1 MRAVSRLSVGCFV
14 LLLAAGQWG
23 CGSTS
28 SSGTPRGSGGSASS
42 GSGGQSSS
50 GGATGSGGSASSSSG
65 GAKGTG
71 GVVGTGGKSSSG
83 GSGVTSSGGTVGGGS
98 GGATGSGGSGTSTG
112 GAGMAAGG
120 AKGSGGIVGTAG
132 GSGSG
137 NTTGGNGGSS
147 GGVSSGENNFA
158 GCMAAAGDMK
168 KNMKLP
174 NPFMMHDGT
183 IITTKAQWECRRA
196 EIKADLEKY
205 EIGPKQDP
213 STVTSL
219 KATLSGK
226 NLSVAITTAAGSM
239 TLTSTVSGSGS
250 CILIGLD
257 SPQSLVTG
265 CTSVPFT
272 SSQVVKSEQDSTQY
286 QTDPFYKVYPD
297 LWQKIGNYSAWAWG
311 VSRLIDGLEQVK
323 DQLMVD
329 TTKIA
334 VHGCSYAG
342 KMALFSGAL
351 DERVALTVVEES
363 GGGGINSWR
372 TSEDFETE
380 KSGNPSVE
388 KIDNTNYG
396 WFMPSMQKLDPYSLP
411 HDHHE
416 LIAMIAPRATIIFG
430 NDNYDWLGDESGYK
444 STMAALQVFTAL
456 GVADHIGYDFTSISN
471 QQHCSPPSQQKQ
483 SAMTFVQRFLQ
494 GGTGAT
500 NVAIKPP
507 KSGFDLMWM
516 DAIDWTTPTLQ

>member
-1 MRAVSRLSVGCFV
+1 MGT
-14 LLLAAGQWG
+14 AG
-23 CGSTS
+23 
-28 SSGTPRGSGGSASS
+28 AS
-42 GSGGQSSS
+42 GSG
-50 GGATGSGGSASSSSG
+50 A
-65 GAKGTG
+65 
-71 GVVGTGGKSSSG
+71 
-83 GSGVTSSGGTVGGGS
+83 
-98 GGATGSGGSGTSTG
+98 
-112 GAGMAAGG
+112 
-120 AKGSGGIVGTAG
+120 
-132 GSGSG
+132 
-137 NTTGGNGGSS
+137 TTGGNGGSS
-147 GGVSSGENNFA
+147 GGVSSGESNFA
-158 GCMAAAGDMK
+158 GCMAKAGDMK

-174 NPFMMHDGT
+174 NPFLMHDGT
-183 IITTKAQWECRRA
+183 TITTKAQWECRRA

-213 STVTSL
+213 STVTSV

-226 NLSVAITTAAGSM
+226 SLSVAITTSAGTM

-272 SSQVVKSEQDSTQY
+272 SSQVVKSEQDSMQY
-286 QTDPFYKVYPD
+286 QSDPFYKVYPD
-297 LWQKIGNYSAWAWG
+297 LWQKIGNYSAWSWG

-323 DQLMVD
+323 DQLNVD

-351 DERVALTVVEES
+351 DERIALTVVEES

-372 TSEDFETE
+372 TSQDFE
-380 KSGNPSVE
+380 KNGAPSIE

-396 WFMPSMQKLDPYSLP
+396 WFLPSMQKLDPYSLP

-416 LIAMIAPRATIIFG
+416 LIAMIAPRATIILG

-456 GVADHIGYDFTSISN
+456 GVADHIGYDFTSPSG
-471 QQHCSPPSQQKQ
+471 QAHCSPPASHQASVK
-483 SAMTFVQRFLQ
+483 TFTQRYLQ
-494 GGTGAT
+494 GGTAAT
-500 NVAIKPP
+500 NVAIKPS
-507 KSGFDLMWM
+507 KSSFDLNWM
-516 DAIDWTTPTLQ
+516 GSIDWTTPTLQ

>member
-1 MRAVSRLSVGCFV
+1 MRAVSRLSVGCFIV
-14 LLLAAGQWG
+14 LLAAGQQG
-23 CGSTS
+23 CGSS
-28 SSGTPRGSGGSASS
+28 SSGTPGGSGGNEAP
-42 GSGGQSSS
+42 GSGGHSSS
-50 GGATGSGGSASSSSG
+50 GGATGSNGSGGSVGSGGSTSSSSG
-65 GAKGTG
+65 GARGTG
-71 GVVGTGGKSSSG
+71 GVVGSG
-83 GSGVTSSGGTVGGGS
+83 GATTAASGGTVGGGS
-98 GGATGSGGSGTSTG
+98 GGVTGTG
-112 GAGMAAGG
+112 GKTGGGGTAAGG

-132 GSGSG
+132 GNGSG

-147 GGVSSGENNFA
+147 GGVSSGENNFV

-174 NPFMMHDGT
+174 NPFLMHDGT
-183 IITTKAQWECRRA
+183 MITTKAQWECRRA

-213 STVTSL
+213 STVSSV

-226 NLSVAITTAAGSM
+226 SLSVAITTAAGTM
-239 TLTSTVSGSGS
+239 TLTSTVSGSGN

-257 SPQSLVTG
+257 SPSSLVTG

-272 SSQVVKSEQDSTQY
+272 SSQVVKSEQDSMQY

-297 LWQKIGNYSAWAWG
+297 LWQKIGNYSAWSWG

-351 DERVALTVVEES
+351 DERIALTVVEES

-372 TSEDFETE
+372 TSQDFEGE
-380 KSGNPSVE
+380 KSGAPSIE

-416 LIAMIAPRATIIFG
+416 LIAMIAPRATIILG

-456 GVADHIGYDFTSISN
+456 GVADHIGYDFTSPSG
-471 QQHCSPPSQQKQ
+471 QAHCSPPSSHQASVK
-483 SAMTFVQRFLQ
+483 TFTQRFLQ

-500 NVAIKPP
+500 NVGIKPS
-507 KSGFDLMWM
+507 KSTFDLMWM